1 MINDDLKIIKK
12 KYGEKMMH
20 LCRELFST
28 ILDNHPGVLS
38 QLLLESF
45 APNHY
50 LYDDL
55 IKYNYENSFRN
66 YIYSIYEKLR
76 CRKEDSKLVVE
87 DPFKL
92 MKKAGYTLYECTT
105 EEAIQ
110 KFRKYYAK
118 GETLCTFNGGR
129 LNRCYVYF
137 AVRENALE
145 LDREKFFN
153 PERQDEYGT
162 SVISIQ
168 FTRDKSYTL
177 SIKNRYNH
185 TVSNPD
191 ATFSNNLDNIIPGL
205 TESFANYYG
214 MKQRYSNRNN
224 FEMIGY
230 VQASDGRFYKY
241 NYEINNVY
249 YCPNNIIIDNYQV
262 REYSHELY
270 LIMDYFI
277 LDLVNKKISIYNTL
291 VLESFPETIGKIKN
305 INIKNESYGK
315 TVIITPYDG
324 EDIVISLDK
333 FNRIIKLINNN
344 LVNVPDL
351 FLMFNKVLEDISLKK
366 AKLLGSFFL
375 SYNSSL
381 LEIELPKVKKIGE
394 KFMAH
399 SNLESVFLPQ
409 VTVIGNGFL
418 AFNYAITNVS
428 LPEAITI
435 GNDFIRF
442 NSRIKSVNL
451 PKLKKLGCN
460 ALNSISLFAKFY
472 APCLCDW
479 RFGNERIRMLAYKGQ
494 AIVNDSRKKYVLK
507 IK

>member
-1 MINDDLKIIKK
+1 MKNIYLLGATGSI
-12 KYGEKMMH
+12 GTQT
-20 LCRELFST
+20 LQVLRS
-28 ILDNHPGVLS
+28 LD
-38 QLLLESF
+38 ESYRLVSMCF
-45 APNHY
+45 G
-50 LYDDL
+50 
-55 IKYNYENSFRN
+55 
-66 YIYSIYEKLR
+66 
-76 CRKEDSKLVVE
+76 SKL
-87 DPFKL
+87 
-92 MKKAGYTLYECTT
+92 
-105 EEAIQ
+105 EEAI
-110 KFRKYYAK
+110 KIIDEFHPKLVCTNNESNYNFLKNKYNNIDILYGDDNLINVATCKYY
-118 GETLCTFNGGR
+118 
-129 LNRCYVYF
+129 
-137 AVRENALE
+137 
-145 LDREKFFN
+145 D
-153 PERQDEYGT
+153 
-162 SVISIQ
+162 
-168 FTRDKSYTL
+168 
-177 SIKNRYNH
+177 
-185 TVSNPD
+185 
-191 ATFSNNLDNIIPGL
+191 
-205 TESFANYYG
+205 
-214 MKQRYSNRNN
+214 
-224 FEMIGY
+224 
-230 VQASDGRFYKY
+230 
-241 NYEINNVY
+241 
-249 YCPNNIIIDNYQV
+249 
-262 REYSHELY
+262 
-270 LIMDYFI
+270 
-277 LDLVNKKISIYNTL
+277 
-291 VLESFPETIGKIKN
+291 
-305 INIKNESYGK
+305 
-315 TVIITPYDG
+315 DG